1 MDSQLSTQATDKE
14 STSSKE
20 NLITTPK
27 KSKLASA
34 SLGNTSSE
42 IQFKKQNS
50 ATANSSA
57 AKNSRVF
64 GRGGKKG
71 EEKDEEK
78 EENPTSHGLLDYS
91 KMENNYHL
99 SNKKAIFYNM
109 KVYYEAIGKEYHHYL
124 PLTFHIKEGLN
135 DPQFLKF
142 EQLYHDAQEANKPTI
157 LDQFPKFGKTLWI
170 VKPGENTNRGC
181 GIQVSRDID
190 HIKSLVQNTNVNGN
204 RRSYIIQKY
213 IEKPLLYKNRKFD
226 IRCFTMMCTIAG
238 NLQGY
243 WYTDGYLRTSSR
255 EFTIKNVS
263 NRYVHLTNDAVQK
276 KLDDYGKFESGNKLS
291 YQEFQKYLDSQGIKC
306 DFAKDV
312 TTKIRQLVQDS
323 MRAVSRKMDPHRKNA
338 SFEIFGYD
346 FMIDEDLN
354 TWMIE
359 VNTNPCFELSSPYL
373 ARLIPAMVENA
384 LK

>member
-64 GRGGKKG
+64 GRGGKRG

-78 EENPTSHGLLDYS
+78 EENPTSHNLINYS

-109 KVYYEAIGKEYHHYL
+109 KVYYEAIGKEYNHYL

-142 EQLYHDAQEANKPTI
+142 EQLYHDALDPNKPTI
-157 LDQFPKFGKTLWI
+157 LDQSPKFGKTLWI

-226 IRCFTMMCTIAG
+226 IRCFTMMCTIGG

-312 TTKIRQLVQDS
+312 SIKIRQLVQDS
-323 MRAVSRKMDPHRKNA
+323 MRAVSRKMDPNRKNA